1 MNRMRLLSVVAALVL
16 APLLFLGAGVLVREA
31 PAQEPAPASAGPP
44 DIAAV
49 ASGENAAVANSG
61 DIAAIVTG
69 LQDRLRRLPED
80 WQAWAALGSAYVEQ
94 ARLSADPSAYPKAED
109 AFARSLEM
117 QPELNADALTGQ
129 ATLAAARHDFA
140 EARELALQAAEI
152 NPYSATTQGV
162 LADALIELGDYDEA
176 FDALQRMVDL
186 RPGVPSFARVAYS
199 YELRGDDEGATYA
212 LEQALAVA
220 STPADAA
227 YALHQLGELAF
238 NNGNLEEAAA
248 RFAEGLARDPS
259 YLPLLAGQAK
269 VKAAQGDVEGALA
282 DYATVVQRLPQPN
295 YVIEY
300 ADLLASLGR
309 EEEAQ
314 AQYAVADAAQRLFAA
329 EGVRVDLELSLY
341 DADHGRP
348 VEALEAA
355 EAEWERRSTVHVEDA
370 YAWALH
376 VNGRSEEAL
385 EHAYAAQ
392 ELGTRSA
399 LFAFHRGMIE
409 KELGMD
415 EKARASLTE
424 ALDINP
430 YFSVLHA
437 PTARAALDELASA
450 SDASDAGDDG

>member
-1 MNRMRLLSVVAALVL
+1 MNRMRLLSVVAALVV
-16 APLLFLGAGVLVREA
+16 APLLFLGSGILVREA
-31 PAQEPAPASAGPP
+31 PAGEPAPSGAGAPGT
-44 DIAAV
+44 AA
-49 ASGENAAVANSG
+49 ALANSG

-94 ARLSADPSAYPKAED
+94 ARISADPSAYPKAEE
-109 AFARSLEM
+109 AFARSLEIH
-117 QPELNADALTGQ
+117 PELNADALTGQ
-129 ATLAAARHDFA
+129 AQLASARHDFA

-152 NPYSATTQGV
+152 NPYGSIIQGV

-176 FDALQRMVDL
+176 FTALQRMVDL
-186 RPGVPSFARVAYS
+186 RPGIPSYTRISYS

-212 LEQALAVA
+212 LEEALAVA
-220 STPADAA
+220 STPAGAA
-227 YALHQLGELAF
+227 YPLHQLGELAF

-248 RFAEGLARDPS
+248 RFAEGLAREPS

-269 VKAAQGDVEGALA
+269 VKAAQGDIDGALV
-282 DYATVVQRLPQPN
+282 DYATVVQRLPQPQ

-309 EEEAQ
+309 QDEAQ
-314 AQYAVADAAQRLFAA
+314 AQYAVADAAQRLFEAA
-329 EGVRVDLELSLY
+329 GVRVDLELSLY

-355 EAEWERRSTVHVEDA
+355 EAEWELRRSVHVEDA

-424 ALDINP
+424 ALEINP

-437 PTARAALDELASA
+437 PTARAALDELAST
-450 SDASDAGDDG
+450 SDVSGAGGSG